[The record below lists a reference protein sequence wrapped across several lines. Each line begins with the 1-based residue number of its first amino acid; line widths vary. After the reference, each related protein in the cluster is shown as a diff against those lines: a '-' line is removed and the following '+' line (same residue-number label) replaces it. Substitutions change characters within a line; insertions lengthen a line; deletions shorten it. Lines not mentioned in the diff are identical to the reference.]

1 MMDLTAFDY
10 DLPQELIAQKPAG
23 QRDHSRLLI
32 VDRKNNSMRESMFY
46 EGPELLE
53 EGDLLVLNDT
63 YVFPARLLGRKGP
76 GGAAIEM
83 LLLEPRNEGEWDV
96 IAYRASRLKEGTRV
110 LFSEQFY
117 CDVIRPLGDGKFHV
131 RFTWN
136 GEWDK
141 ALSAHGQIPL
151 PPYIERKEHHSTNE
165 DRERYQTVFARHRQ
179 FYDSAAAPTASLHF
193 TQDIFTA
200 LNNRR
205 IETVYVTLRI
215 GLDTFLPIREDRVE
229 DHVIHSE
236 AYTVPQETAERV
248 NDTLARGKR
257 IVAVGTT
264 AVRVLESAATEDG
277 RLIAGENRS
286 RLYIYPGYRFKI
298 VKSMF
303 TNFHLPRT
311 TLLLLVSAFMGDE
324 LRRKAYNYAIENQ
337 FRFYSYGDS
346 MLIL

>member
-1 MMDLTAFDY
+1 MDLSAFDY
-10 DLPQELIAQKPAG
+10 HLPPELIAQKPADR
-23 QRDHSRLLI
+23 RDRSRLLI
-32 VDRKNNSMRESMFY
+32 VDRRTNSLREGMFF
-46 EGPELLE
+46 EAPELLE
-53 EGDLLVLNDT
+53 DGDLLVLNDT
-63 YVFPARLLGRKGP
+63 YVFPARLLGRKEP

-83 LLLEPRNEGEWDV
+83 LLLEPKTEGEWEV

-110 LFSEQFY
+110 VFSEQFY
-117 CDVIRPLGDGKFHV
+117 CDVITPLGDGKFHV
-131 RFTWN
+131 RFTWS
-136 GEWDK
+136 GDWDR

-151 PPYIERKEHHSTNE
+151 PPYIEREGGHSTNN
-165 DRERYQTVFARHRQ
+165 DRERYQTVFARHRP

-193 TQDIFTA
+193 TEDVFGRLRQRGVETA
-200 LNNRR
+200 
-205 IETVYVTLRI
+205 TVTLRI

-248 NDTLARGKR
+248 NHTLARGKR
-257 IVAVGTT
+257 VIAVGTT

-277 RLIAGENRS
+277 RLLAGENRS

-298 VKSMF
+298 VKSLF

-311 TLLLLVSAFMGDE
+311 TLLLLISAFMGGE
-324 LRRKAYNYAIENQ
+324 LRRQAYEYAIEKR

-346 MLIL
+346 MLVV